1 MSDSH
6 ALYIHIPFCIRK
18 CDYCD
23 FYSSTDRALIPDFI
37 QALLKEIDRSPSPQP
52 LCIETVYF
60 GGGTPSVLSP
70 DQIHAV
76 LNGVHKR
83 HNFTH
88 QAEITL
94 EANPGTVNLEKL
106 TDFYSLGINRLSLGI
121 QSFDDG
127 KLIGLSRIHTRKQ
140 AVDAIINSRRAGF
153 ENVGIDLMY
162 GVPNESASM
171 WQSDLDRAVSFSP
184 AHISCYMLTVE
195 PFTALHD
202 RIAAGRA
209 SAPCGSD
216 QIQLFEQTAAFL
228 TRAGYDHYEI
238 SNFAKGKENRSRHNS
253 AYWRHKPYLG
263 VGPSAHSFDGRNRSW
278 NHSDISLYV
287 DSLLSGKDA
296 VAETETLSSSQQ
308 MMETVMIGLRTKEGI
323 DTLAFENRF
332 GISFLNLFEPVI
344 ARVRDNGYGTLTSN
358 RFVLNLKGQIRL
370 DHIVRECVDLID

>member
-1 MSDSH
+1 MSDPH

-37 QALLKEIDRSPSPQP
+37 QALLKEIDRFPLSQP
-52 LCIETVYF
+52 LRIDTVYF

-70 DQIHAV
+70 GQIHAV
-76 LNGVHKR
+76 LNGIHKKF
-83 HNFTH
+83 HLAH
-88 QAEITL
+88 QKEITL

-121 QSFDDG
+121 QSFDDE
-127 KLIGLSRIHTRKQ
+127 KLIGLSRIHTRQQ
-140 AVDAIINSRRAGF
+140 AVDAIVNSRRAGF

-202 RIAAGRA
+202 RIAASRA
-209 SAPCGSD
+209 PAPCGSD
-216 QIQLFEQTAAFL
+216 QIQLFEHTVAFL

-253 AYWRHKPYLG
+253 VYWRQKPYLG
-263 VGPSAHSFDGRNRSW
+263 LGPSAHSFDGRNRSW
-278 NHSDISLYV
+278 NHSDISLYME
-287 DSLLSGKDA
+287 SLFSGKDA
-296 VAETETLSSSQQ
+296 VAETEFLSSNQQ
-308 MMETVMIGLRTKEGI
+308 IMETVMTGLRTKEGI
-323 DTLAFENRF
+323 DTLAFKNRF
-332 GISFLNLFEPVI
+332 GLSFLNLFRPVI
-344 ARVRDNGYGTLTSN
+344 ARVRDNGYGTITNN
-358 RFVLNLKGQIRL
+358 RFALNLEGQIRL